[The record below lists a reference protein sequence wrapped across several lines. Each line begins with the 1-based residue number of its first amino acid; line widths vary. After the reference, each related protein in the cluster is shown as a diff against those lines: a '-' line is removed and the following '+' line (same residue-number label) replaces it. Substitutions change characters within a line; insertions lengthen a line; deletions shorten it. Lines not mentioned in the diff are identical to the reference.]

1 MEHVKTYKW
10 LQFDEDSGTFE
21 VVRGST
27 TDEDVG
33 VYIVMVTLKDR
44 KYGLESVW
52 SFQIAINPSVDS
64 LMD

>member
-44 KYGLESVW
+44 KYGLKSVW
-52 SFQIAINPSVDS
+52 SF
-64 LMD
+64 